1 MFASA
6 IENQQEYSRFD
17 SYSVRKSLLMIPHNT
32 FWDCR
37 VHILS
42 NNLSQNTCIWKNT
55 KVYTAFRFMGH
66 AFCKEDIEDTVKLL
80 ESIVFCSLKITMADF
95 HKIGLNMRE
104 RCLRKLSSKISQ

>member
-80 ESIVFCSLKITMADF
+80 FSCFLFS
-95 HKIGLNMRE
+95 
-104 RCLRKLSSKISQ
+104 